1 MDMIP
6 PSKFFLVLIS
16 LCQVV
21 CDFVRMCK
29 HDHDMLC
36 NAMRSKRL

>member
-6 PSKFFLVLIS
+6 LSSFFSVLIS
-16 LCQVV
+16 LCPVV

-36 NAMRSKRL
+36 NAIRSKRL